1 MVTIVRLRRKPR
13 SLGSSFLGSFHYR
26 LGRTHKMAEESLSQR
41 STKNRRRQV
50 PAVLVEGIINM
61 YTVDPHSSIRSCTT
75 RPRPP
80 PLDYRTTF
88 GPRRRQFNPSLV
100 IDRVP
105 SELLVSGELD
115 YRSIY
120 LFNVCFF
127 STFILP
133 CTARRSSLI
142 SPLTAILI
150 LLPPQSVLPL
160 FQAGIDLSAVRRE
173 IIMSGR

>member
-1 MVTIVRLRRKPR
+1 MVTNVRVMRKPR

-26 LGRTHKMAEESLSQR
+26 LGRTHKMAEDTLSQR

-88 GPRRRQFNPSLV
+88 GPHRRQFNPSLV

-115 YRSIY
+115 FRSIY
-120 LFNVCFF
+120 LFNVLLIYFHSALYCSTLLFDF
-127 STFILP
+127 TPHFYSHSPSTTICTTFIP
-133 CTARRSSLI
+133 
-142 SPLTAILI
+142 
-150 LLPPQSVLPL
+150 
-160 FQAGIDLSAVRRE
+160 
-173 IIMSGR
+173 GRY